1 MGRPVRRH
9 GTGQTTATHHVIRCC
24 DPSRCAS
31 SVQRGVATDHVGRC
45 PLPPLLRVRRDD
57 HHLLPS
63 RPRRRSR
70 QRTASCGAVGHRPRG
85 KRVRGSQTSG
95 QTGSLPP
102 AAARGNGP
110 WRGGV
115 RRSGAA
121 GSGPNFFW
129 PRPATNSPST
139 ANQRPIKEPP
149 AVPLA
154 RVGVWPRAAAA
165 GGGRSRNS
173 SPLCRGTRGAADPG
187 ISPRLRRRVGI
198 PGRQLN
204 PPPGTSAGCRR
215 PPPSARGPT
224 PGLWSARALG
234 LRAAGQRLGG
244 WRHARPCVCGTTSP
258 CCEGRT

>member
-1 MGRPVRRH
+1 MGVAPASPRAR
-9 GTGQTTATHHVIRCC
+9 AA
-24 DPSRCAS
+24 AS
-31 SVQRGVATDHVGRC
+31 S
-45 PLPPLLRVRRDD
+45 
-57 HHLLPS
+57 S
-63 RPRRRSR
+63 S
-70 QRTASCGAVGHRPRG
+70 S
-85 KRVRGSQTSG
+85 S
-95 QTGSLPP
+95 
-102 AAARGNGP
+102 AAAP
-110 WRGGV
+110 WSPAGATAAPRAATPTSSTALTNTSPKSPTARYKS
-115 RRSGAA
+115 RRVAV
-121 GSGPNFFW
+121 NFFW

-215 PPPSARGPT
+215 PPPSVRGPT

-244 WRHARPCVCGTTSP
+244 WRHARPCV
-258 CCEGRT
+258 

>member
-1 MGRPVRRH
+1 MLFRSTIHPPVGHPVVIQWRR
-9 GTGQTTATHHVIRCC
+9 GQPLQFATNPDLRTL
-24 DPSRCAS
+24 PARGPAK
-31 SVQRGVATDHVGRC
+31 VQREGA
-45 PLPPLLRVRRDD
+45 LLG
-57 HHLLPS
+57 
-63 RPRRRSR
+63 
-70 QRTASCGAVGHRPRG
+70 GA
-85 KRVRGSQTSG
+85 
-95 QTGSLPP
+95 
-102 AAARGNGP
+102 
-110 WRGGV
+110 
-115 RRSGAA
+115 
-121 GSGPNFFW
+121 NFFW

-139 ANQRPIKEPP
+139 ANQRPIKEPL

-154 RVGVWPRAAAA
+154 RVGVLPRAAAA

-244 WRHARPCVCGTTSP
+244 WRHARPCV
-258 CCEGRT
+258 